1 MNKDVAIAINNL
13 SKKIN
18 KLNAVISSTF
28 SKITSDNAENI
39 NLNTGGI
46 DGLGEVVDINA
57 GAVDGLATALD
68 EVATALDDV
77 GVMLADFDER
87 ITNLESEV
95 IK

>member
-1 MNKDVAIAINNL
+1 MNNDIYKAINNV
-13 SKKIN
+13 SN
-18 KLNAVISSTF
+18 KVNEMSQKLDSFFNARTDTNASNIGLNA
-28 SKITSDNAENI
+28 
-39 NLNTGGI
+39 GGI
-46 DGLGEVVDINA
+46 DGLGEVADINA

>member
-1 MNKDVAIAINNL
+1 MDKDIYKAINNA
-13 SKKIN
+13 SN
-18 KLNAVISSTF
+18 KVNEMAQKLDSFFNARADTNASNIDLNA
-28 SKITSDNAENI
+28 
-39 NLNTGGI
+39 GGV

-57 GAVDGLATALD
+57 GAVDGLATVLD
-68 EVATALDDV
+68 EISTALDDV

>member
-1 MNKDVAIAINNL
+1 MNNDIYKAINNVSNKVNEMSQKL
-13 SKKIN
+13 DSYFNVRADTNASNIDIN
-18 KLNAVISSTF
+18 A
-28 SKITSDNAENI
+28 
-39 NLNTGGI
+39 GGI
-46 DGLGEVVDINA
+46 DGLGEVADINA
-57 GAVDGLATALD
+57 GGIDGLATALD